1 LIAAHRCDRNG
12 RPALSGDIPSLKE
25 QQRVRVGV
33 TRWVTE
39 IDDFSSGSTNC
50 SRQHACRSL
59 NRHDPAKHQLFCN
72 PEKRGVEFIASP
84 AAV

>member
-1 LIAAHRCDRNG
+1 M
-12 RPALSGDIPSLKE
+12 
-25 QQRVRVGV
+25 

-39 IDDFSSGSTNC
+39 IDDFSFGSTNG

-84 AAV
+84 ASVQDDIQLREDQAA